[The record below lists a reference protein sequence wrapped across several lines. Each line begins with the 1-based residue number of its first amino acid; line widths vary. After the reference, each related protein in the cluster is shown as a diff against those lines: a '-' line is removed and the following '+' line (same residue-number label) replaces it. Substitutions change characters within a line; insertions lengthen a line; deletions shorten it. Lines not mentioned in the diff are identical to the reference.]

1 MYIVNISRVKIK
13 SRESARLGEER
24 DNGSV
29 GAGSAIAQKSAVERN
44 ARIAAMFNFGKPKT
58 AGQWM
63 AHVVLGI
70 VALFLVWWML
80 RLYVL

>member
-1 MYIVNISRVKIK
+1 MAEGNAIHKK
-13 SRESARLGEER
+13 SAAER
-24 DNGSV
+24 D
-29 GAGSAIAQKSAVERN
+29 